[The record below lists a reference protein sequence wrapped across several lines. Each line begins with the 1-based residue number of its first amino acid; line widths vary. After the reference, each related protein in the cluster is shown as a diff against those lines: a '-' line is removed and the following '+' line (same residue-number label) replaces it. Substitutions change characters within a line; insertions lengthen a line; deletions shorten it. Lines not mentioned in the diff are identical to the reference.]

1 MNRFELIRMILGHLG
16 INPERF
22 AVQWVSAAEGIR
34 FVQVISQFTG
44 TIRNLGPLGQK
55 EGIDLNELRYRIK
68 ASLRA
73 VNERTL
79 RMVFAKQAKQI
90 KDDNTYGEFPSRE
103 KLEATFVREKTL
115 YETFFYLEEKNR
127 TASELAGLLKI
138 PEDEVLS
145 YVDMLKKKGMALD
158 LNLFE
163 PYTMLT

>member
-1 MNRFELIRMILGHLG
+1 MNRFELIRMILGQLG

-22 AVQWVSAAEGIR
+22 AVKWVSAAEGIR

-44 TIRNLGPLGQK
+44 TIRDIGQLGQK
-55 EGIDLNELRYRIK
+55 EGIDLNALRYKIK
-68 ASLRA
+68 AALRA

-90 KDDNTYGEFPSRE
+90 KDGNTYGEFPSRE

-115 YETFFYLEEKNR
+115 YEILLYLEEKTR
-127 TASELAGLLKI
+127 TAAELAGLLKI

-145 YVDMLKKKGMALD
+145 YVDMLRKKNIWDGELCQ
-158 LNLFE
+158 
-163 PYTMLT
+163 T

>member
-1 MNRFELIRMILGHLG
+1 MNRFELIRMILGQLG

-22 AVQWVSAAEGIR
+22 AVKWVSAAEGIR

-44 TIRNLGPLGQK
+44 IIRDLGQLGEK
-55 EGIDLNELRYRIK
+55 EGIDINRLRYKIK
-68 ASLRA
+68 AALRA
-73 VNERTL
+73 VNGRTL

-90 KDDNTYGEFPSRE
+90 KDDNTYGAFPSRE

-115 YETFFYLEEKNR
+115 YETLLYLEEKTR

-145 YVDMLKKKGMALD
+145 YVDMLKKKNIWDGELCK
-158 LNLFE
+158 
-163 PYTMLT
+163 T

>member
-1 MNRFELIRMILGHLG
+1 MNRFELIRMILGQLG

-22 AVQWVSAAEGIR
+22 AVKWVSAAEGIR

-44 TIRNLGPLGQK
+44 TIRDLGQLGQK
-55 EGIDLNELRYRIK
+55 EGIDFNALRYKIR
-68 ASLRA
+68 AALRA

-90 KDDNTYGEFPSRE
+90 KDDNTYGEFPSGE

-115 YETFFYLEEKNR
+115 YETLLYLEEKTR

-138 PEDEVLS
+138 PEDEVLL
-145 YVDMLKKKGMALD
+145 YVDMLKKKNIWDGELCK
-158 LNLFE
+158 
-163 PYTMLT
+163 T